1 MAGETGGEVLV
12 EAVSAHRA
20 RKAAASPPR
29 RTALPESPRS
39 RARSR
44 SARSFSPAS
53 STATFTVRS
62 IPSREGN
69 SRAPVM
75 SPFISSLSGASFPR
89 AESSSSGRPPAVRA
103 SVKARAL
110 RKACSGAFRDG
121 VFFAASPRKP
131 SHPFLPQGRDAA
143 KSSRGKPKGEKRRP
157 ERKSAVSPAG
167 HPSEARS
174 SARRALFQRIVSDTS
189 TPSFRE
195 KGSPYRVKLSAA
207 EAVSSPSP
215 QTPMADHPGKGS
227 PVDSAIFPSPAD
239 QRRSSLAR
247 VSEARRRSPPAMEK
261 ERAGPLPST
270 GVTDASGN
278 WSAAV

>member
-1 MAGETGGEVLV
+1 V

-20 RKAAASPPR
+20 RNAVASPPR
-29 RTALPESPRS
+29 RTVLPESPRF

-44 SARSFSPAS
+44 RARSFSPAS

-75 SPFISSLSGASFPR
+75 SPFISSRSGASFPR
-89 AESSSSGRPPAVRA
+89 AESSSSGRPPADRA

-110 RKACSGAFRDG
+110 RNARRGSFRDG
-121 VFFAASPRKP
+121 VFSAVSPRKS
-131 SHPFLPQGRDAA
+131 SHPFLPKGRAAA
-143 KSSRGKPKGEKRRP
+143 KVSRGKPKGEKRSP
-157 ERKSAVSPAG
+157 DRKSAVSPAG

-174 SARRALFQRIVSDTS
+174 RARRALFQRIVSETS
-189 TPSFRE
+189 TPSFSE
-195 KGSPYRVKLSAA
+195 KGSPYREKLSAA

-239 QRRSSLAR
+239 QSRSSLAR
-247 VSEARRRSPPAMEK
+247 VSEARRRSPPAMEN
-261 ERAGPLPST
+261 ERGGPLPSA
-270 GVTDASGN
+270 GVADASEN
-278 WSAAV
+278 WSTAV